1 MLILNE
7 VLHAIIILIIIIIIV
22 TRVITEKKKEKTRAT
37 FILVCKIFYFLCENM
52 KSLTVG
58 RKGKVRLGLSNDIY

>member
-22 TRVITEKKKEKTRAT
+22 TRVITEKKEKTRVT

-52 KSLTVG
+52 KSSTEG